1 MSNAA
6 DLTTVVRLACLTE
19 DRSDAEQK
27 ALLRVADRLDFEHN
41 KATTG
46 SPSAKPG
53 FEPSFLYDEV
63 QATRSLVDQQR
74 HVELP
79 KRRGA
84 WPRKP

>member
-6 DLTTVVRLACLTE
+6 DLTTVIRLACLTE

-27 ALLRVADRLDFEHN
+27 ALLRIADRVDFEHN
-41 KATTG
+41 KNTVGGASTKDG
-46 SPSAKPG
+46 W
-53 FEPSFLYDEV
+53 EPSFLYDEV
-63 QATRSLVDQQR
+63 QSSRCLVDNQK

-79 KRRGA
+79 KRRGV